1 GLPVSVPRTTSFTRS
16 ALESRHIDR
25 DQIQYGSM
33 LTRAFPSGRVV
44 LSCVAALLSV
54 VIGRGQAEAV
64 SPDSPGIRMLE
75 EIQAVIT
82 ELAEQAKPSVVNLFP
97 ITGASRPREGPGE
110 RTPNASGSGSGLIVD
125 SDGHIVTNN
134 HVIGDANEIEVRFSD
149 KTRLIAHVVGKDPDT
164 DLAVLKVTTDRPL
177 PSARFGDSAG
187 VKVGQWVLAVGN
199 PFGLDRTVTLGV
211 VSGIGRENINL
222 SRYENFIQTD
232 ASINPGNSGG
242 PLFNLR
248 GEVIG
253 INTAIINFA
262 QGIGFAIPSNM
273 AKQIIEQILAKGKV
287 VRGWL
292 GVGIQPLTPEL
303 GKKFGVAE
311 GEGVLVNEV
320 FEKDPA
326 ALAGIKPG
334 DVIVRIDGAVVDSP
348 NKLSRLIATL
358 TPGAT
363 SKIEVVRDLKHV
375 TVDVPLTERREL
387 AISTSISQQEE
398 KVDVKLGLDVQEV
411 TAALAERFKLRD
423 SKGVLIAKVEPN
435 SRAQAEGLREGD
447 LIKEVNR
454 MEVSSVG
461 EFTSALVRS
470 SRVDT
475 LLLRVLRETRAF
487 YVVLKLSD

>member
-1 GLPVSVPRTTSFTRS
+1 MEALS
-16 ALESRHIDR
+16 A
-25 DQIQYGSM
+25 
-33 LTRAFPSGRVV
+33 
-44 LSCVAALLSV
+44 
-54 VIGRGQAEAV
+54 
-64 SPDSPGIRMLE
+64 DSPGMRMLE
-75 EIQAVIT
+75 EIQTVIT
-82 ELAEQAKPSVVNLFP
+82 ELAEQTKPSVVNLFP
-97 ITGASRPREGPGE
+97 VSGAARLREGPGE
-110 RTPNASGSGSGLIVD
+110 RAPNATGSGSGLIVD
-125 SDGHIVTNN
+125 REGHIVTNN
-134 HVIGDANEIEVRFSD
+134 HVIGDATEIEVRFSD
-149 KTRLIAHVVGKDPDT
+149 KTKLIAHVIGKDPDT

-177 PSARFGDSAG
+177 SSARFGDSSS

-273 AKQIIEQILAKGKV
+273 AKQVIEQLLAKGKV

-292 GVGIQPLTPEL
+292 GVGIQPLTAEL
-303 GKKFGVAE
+303 AKKFGVTE

-363 SKIEVVRDLKHV
+363 SKIEIVRDLQHV
-375 TVDVPLTERREL
+375 TMDVPLTERRDT
-387 AISTSISQQEE
+387 AIVASIVRQEE
-398 KVDVKLGLDVQEV
+398 KLGVRLGLDLQDV
-411 TAALAERFKLRD
+411 TAALADRFKLREL
-423 SKGVLIAKVEPN
+423 KGVLITKVEPN
-435 SRAQAEGLREGD
+435 SLAQAEGLREGD

-454 MEVSSVG
+454 MDVSSVG
-461 EFTSALVRS
+461 EFTSAMARS
-470 SRVDT
+470 KRGDT
-475 LLLRVLRETRAF
+475 VLLRVLRENRAF
-487 YVVLKLSD
+487 YVVLKSSD

>member
-1 GLPVSVPRTTSFTRS
+1 MS
-16 ALESRHIDR
+16 A
-25 DQIQYGSM
+25 
-33 LTRAFPSGRVV
+33 TVFPSSRVLLCFV
-44 LSCVAALLSV
+44 AILFSSVIEGGLVEALSA
-54 VIGRGQAEAV
+54 
-64 SPDSPGIRMLE
+64 DSPGIRMLE
-75 EIQAVIT
+75 EIQTVIT
-82 ELAEQAKPSVVNLFP
+82 ELAEQTKPSVVNLFP
-97 ITGASRPREGPGE
+97 VSGAARLREGPGE
-110 RTPNASGSGSGLIVD
+110 RAPNATGSGSGLIVD
-125 SDGHIVTNN
+125 REGHIVTNN
-134 HVIGDANEIEVRFSD
+134 HVIGDATEIEVRFSD
-149 KTRLIAHVVGKDPDT
+149 KTKLIAHVIGKDPDT

-177 PSARFGDSAG
+177 SSARFGDSSS

-273 AKQIIEQILAKGKV
+273 AKQVIEQLLAKGKV

-292 GVGIQPLTPEL
+292 GVGIQPLTAEL
-303 GKKFGVAE
+303 AKKFGVTE

-363 SKIEVVRDLKHV
+363 SKIEIVRDLKHV
-375 TVDVPLTERREL
+375 TMDVPLTERRDTTFV
-387 AISTSISQQEE
+387 ASVSQQEE
-398 KVDVKLGLDVQEV
+398 KLGVRLGLDLQDV
-411 TAALAERFKLRD
+411 TAALADRFKLRE
-423 SKGVLIAKVEPN
+423 SKGVLITKVEPN
-435 SRAQAEGLREGD
+435 SLAQAEGLREGD

-454 MEVSSVG
+454 MDVSSVG
-461 EFTSALVRS
+461 EFTSAMARS
-470 SRVDT
+470 KRGDT
-475 LLLRVLRETRAF
+475 VLLRVLRENRAF
-487 YVVLKLSD
+487 YVVLKSSD

>member
-1 GLPVSVPRTTSFTRS
+1 MSAFRTIGPFTTVVSLVLFPAMLMADPGTGV
-16 ALESRHIDR
+16 AL
-25 DQIQYGSM
+25 
-33 LTRAFPSGRVV
+33 T
-44 LSCVAALLSV
+44 
-54 VIGRGQAEAV
+54 
-64 SPDSPGIRMLE
+64 DSPGIRMLE
-75 EIQAVIT
+75 EIQSVIT

-97 ITGASRPREGPGE
+97 LQAGRTRDQGGE
-110 RTPNASGSGSGLIVD
+110 RTPPTTPGSGSGLIVD
-125 SDGHIVTNN
+125 RDGYIVTNN
-134 HVIGDANEIEVRFSD
+134 HVIGDAAEVEVRLSD
-149 KTRLIAHVVGKDPDT
+149 KTKFIAQVIGKDPDT
-164 DLAVLKVTTDRPL
+164 DLALLKVTADRPL
-177 PSARFGDSAG
+177 PSARFGDSSA

-273 AKQIIEQILAKGKV
+273 AKQVIDQLIAKGKV

-303 GKKFGVAE
+303 AKKFGVGE

-326 ALAGIKPG
+326 AAAGIKPG
-334 DVIVRIDGAVVDSP
+334 DIIIKIDGAVVDSP
-348 NKLSRLIATL
+348 NKLSRLIGAL
-358 TPGAT
+358 PPGAT

-375 TVDVPLTERREL
+375 VLDVPLTERRD
-387 AISTSISQQEE
+387 AAVVASIPQARTEI
-398 KVDVKLGLDVQEV
+398 KLGLDVQDL
-411 TAALAERFKLRD
+411 TAGLAEKFKLREP
-423 SKGVLIAKVEPN
+423 KGVLITKVEP
-435 SRAQAEGLREGD
+435 SSLAQAEGLREGD

-454 MEVSSVG
+454 AEVGTVG
-461 EFTSALVRS
+461 EFTSAIARVR
-470 SRVDT
+470 RGDT
-475 LLLRVLRETRAF
+475 VLLRVLRENRAF
-487 YVVLKLSD
+487 YVVLKSTD

>member
-1 GLPVSVPRTTSFTRS
+1 
-16 ALESRHIDR
+16 
-25 DQIQYGSM
+25 
-33 LTRAFPSGRVV
+33 
-44 LSCVAALLSV
+44 
-54 VIGRGQAEAV
+54 
-64 SPDSPGIRMLE
+64 MLE

-97 ITGASRPREGPGE
+97 ITSTSRLHEGSGE

-149 KTRLIAHVVGKDPDT
+149 KTKLIAHVVGKDPDT

-273 AKQIIEQILAKGKV
+273 AKQVIEQLLAKGKV

-292 GVGIQPLTPEL
+292 GVGIQPLTAEL
-303 GKKFGVAE
+303 AKKFGVAE

-363 SKIEVVRDLKHV
+363 SKIEVVRDLKRLMI
-375 TVDVPLTERREL
+375 DVPLTERRDAAVIAL
-387 AISTSISQQEE
+387 LPQQEE
-398 KVDVKLGLDVQEV
+398 KLEVKLGLDVQDV
-411 TAALAERFKLRD
+411 TATLAERFKLRE

-461 EFTSALVRS
+461 EFISAVARS
-470 SRVDT
+470 RRGDT
-475 LLLRVLRETRAF
+475 LLLRVLRESRAF
-487 YVVLKLSD
+487 YVVLKASD

>member
-1 GLPVSVPRTTSFTRS
+1 
-16 ALESRHIDR
+16 
-25 DQIQYGSM
+25 M
-33 LTRAFPSGRVV
+33 LAAAFPSPHV
-44 LSCVAALLSV
+44 LLCFLTILISP
-54 VIGRGQAEAV
+54 VIGSDRAEAL
-64 SPDSPGIRMLE
+64 SADSPGIRMLE
-75 EIQAVIT
+75 EIQTVIT
-82 ELAEQAKPSVVNLFP
+82 ELAEQTKPSVVNLFP
-97 ITGASRPREGPGE
+97 LPGAGRLREGSGE
-110 RTPNASGSGSGLIVD
+110 RTPNASGSGSGLIID
-125 SDGHIVTNN
+125 PEGHIVTNN
-134 HVIGDANEIEVRFSD
+134 HVIGDATEIEVRFSD
-149 KTRLIAHVVGKDPDT
+149 KTKLIAHVIGKDPDT

-177 PSARFGDSAG
+177 LSARFGDSAG
-187 VKVGQWVLAVGN
+187 IKVGQWVLAVGN

-211 VSGIGRENINL
+211 ISGIGRENINL

-273 AKQIIEQILAKGKV
+273 AKQVIEQLLAKGKV

-292 GVGIQPLTPEL
+292 GVGIQPLTAEL
-303 GKKFGVAE
+303 AKKFGVAE

-363 SKIEVVRDLKHV
+363 SKIEIVRDLKRL
-375 TVDVPLTERREL
+375 TMDVPLTERRDTTVV
-387 AISTSISQQEE
+387 ASISQQEE
-398 KVDVKLGLDVQEV
+398 KTGVRLGLDLQDL
-411 TAALAERFKLRD
+411 TAPLAERFKLRE

-435 SRAQAEGLREGD
+435 SLAQAEGLREGD

-461 EFTSALVRS
+461 EFTSAIARS
-470 SRVDT
+470 RRGDT
-475 LLLRVLRETRAF
+475 LLLRVLRENRAF
-487 YVVLKLSD
+487 YVVLKSSD

>member
-1 GLPVSVPRTTSFTRS
+1 
-16 ALESRHIDR
+16 
-25 DQIQYGSM
+25 
-33 LTRAFPSGRVV
+33 
-44 LSCVAALLSV
+44 
-54 VIGRGQAEAV
+54 
-64 SPDSPGIRMLE
+64 MLE

-82 ELAEQAKPSVVNLFP
+82 ELAEQTKSSVVNLFP
-97 ITGASRPREGPGE
+97 ITSASRLREGPGE

-149 KTRLIAHVVGKDPDT
+149 KTKLIAHVVGKDPDT
-164 DLAVLKVTTDRPL
+164 DLALLKVTTDRPL
-177 PSARFGDSAG
+177 PSARFGDSTG

-273 AKQIIEQILAKGKV
+273 AKQVIEQLLAKGKV

-292 GVGIQPLTPEL
+292 GVGIQPLTAEL
-303 GKKFGVAE
+303 AKKFGVAE

-363 SKIEVVRDLKHV
+363 SKIEVVRDLKRL
-375 TVDVPLTERREL
+375 TMDVPLTERRDAAVIASL
-387 AISTSISQQEE
+387 PQQEE
-398 KVDVKLGLDVQEV
+398 KVGVRLGLDLQDV
-411 TAALAERFKLRD
+411 TSALAERFKLRE

-435 SRAQAEGLREGD
+435 SLAQAEGLREGD

-461 EFTSALVRS
+461 EFMSVIARS
-470 SRVDT
+470 RRGDT
-475 LLLRVLRETRAF
+475 LLLRVLRESRAF
-487 YVVLKLSD
+487 YVVLKASD